1 MLTCLF
7 PKLFPT
13 STNPHVKLDEKAIK
27 WIIREK
33 EKGTPTKEIAEIENI
48 TPRRVNQ
55 IYKQYKDTGEIPKP
69 KKPGRPKKELSE
81 EEIEAIKEAYE
92 EYRCNAVVLQTILK
106 ERGYRISKNKI
117 HEVLRMNGYA
127 KEEKNKKKRK
137 KWIRYERKHSMELWH
152 ADWFFYNG
160 KWIIA
165 YLDDASRLITGY
177 GVFDKATSENAIKV
191 LKEAMDDYGRP
202 ESILTDRGT
211 QFYAS
216 AGEKKAKGVSKFE
229 KFLAENE
236 IKHIVGRVNHPQT
249 NGKIERFYGT
259 LEAKIKY
266 FDTVDEFMEWYNHK
280 RPHMSL
286 NLDELETP
294 YKAFLRKLTPER
306 ILSYSWRWFDGG
318 K

>member
-1 MLTCLF
+1 M
-7 PKLFPT
+7 
-13 STNPHVKLDEKAIK
+13 KLDEKAIK

-33 EKGTPTKEIAEIENI
+33 EKGTPTRTIAEIENI

-55 IYKQYKDTGEIPKP
+55 IYKQYRETGEIPKLRNS
-69 KKPGRPKKELSE
+69 GRPKKELSE
-81 EEIEAIKEAYE
+81 EEIEAIKKAYE
-92 EYRCNAVVLQTILK
+92 EYRCNALVLQTILK

-117 HEVLRMNGYA
+117 HEVLKMLGYA
-127 KEEKNKKKRK
+127 REERSKKKRR
-137 KWIRYERKHSMELWH
+137 KWVRYEREHSMSLWH
-152 ADWFFYNG
+152 TDWFFYNG

-177 GVFDKATSENAIKV
+177 RVFDKATTENAIKV
-191 LKEAMDDYGRP
+191 LKEAMDNYGKP

-229 KFLAENE
+229 KFLAENG
-236 IKHIVGRVNHPQT
+236 IRHIVGRVNHPQT
-249 NGKIERFYGT
+249 NGKIEKFYGT
-259 LEAKIKY
+259 LKDKARY
-266 FDTVDEFMEWYNHK
+266 FETLDEFMEWYNHK

-286 NLDELETP
+286 NLEELETP
-294 YKAFLRKLTPER
+294 YQAFLRKLPAER
-306 ILSYSWRWFDGG
+306 VLGYCWRWFDGG

>member
-1 MLTCLF
+1 M
-7 PKLFPT
+7 
-13 STNPHVKLDEKAIK
+13 KLDEKAIR

-33 EKGTPTKEIAEIENI
+33 EKGTPSKIIVEIEKI

-55 IYKQYKDTGEIPKP
+55 IYKQYRETEEIPKLR
-69 KKPGRPKKELSE
+69 KPGRPKKELTE
-81 EEIEAIKEAYE
+81 EELEAIKETYE
-92 EYRCNAVVLQTILK
+92 EYRCNAIVLQTILK

-117 HEVLRMNGYA
+117 HEVLKMNGYA
-127 KEEKNKKKRK
+127 KEEENKKKRK

-152 ADWFFYNG
+152 ADWFYYNG

-177 GVFDKATSENAIKV
+177 GVFENATAENAIKV
-191 LKEAMDDYGRP
+191 LREAMDNYGKP

-216 AGEKKAKGVSKFE
+216 GGEKKVKGVSKFE
-229 KFLAENE
+229 KFLAENG
-236 IKHIVGRVNHPQT
+236 IRHIVGRVNHPQT

-259 LEAKIKY
+259 LKDKARY
-266 FDTVDEFMEWYNHK
+266 FETLDEFVEWYNHK

-286 NLDELETP
+286 NLEELETP
-294 YKAFLRKLTPER
+294 YQAFLRKLPAER
-306 ILSYSWRWFDGG
+306 VIGYAWRWFDGG

>member
-1 MLTCLF
+1 
-7 PKLFPT
+7 
-13 STNPHVKLDEKAIK
+13 VKLDEKAIK

-33 EKGTPTKEIAEIENI
+33 EKGTPTRIIAEIEGI
-48 TPRRVNQ
+48 SARRVNQ
-55 IYKQYKDTGEIPKP
+55 IYKQYKETGEIPRLRE
-69 KKPGRPKKELSE
+69 PGRSKKELTE

-92 EYRCNAVVLQTILK
+92 EYRCNAIVLQTILK
-106 ERGYRISKNKI
+106 DRGYSISKNKI
-117 HEVLRMNGYA
+117 HEVLKMLGYA

-152 ADWFFYNG
+152 TDWFLYNG
-160 KWIIA
+160 KWVIA

-177 GVFDKATSENAIKV
+177 GVFDEATAENAIKV
-191 LKEAMDDYGRP
+191 LREAMDNYGKP

-216 AGEKKAKGVSKFE
+216 GGEKKAKGISEFE
-229 KFLAENE
+229 RFLTENG
-236 IKHIVGRVNHPQT
+236 IRHIVGRVNHPQT

-259 LEAKIKY
+259 FEAKIKY
-266 FDTVDEFMEWYNHK
+266 FDTVDEFIEWYNHK

-286 NLDELETP
+286 NLDEMETP
-294 YKAFLRKLTPER
+294 YQAFLRRLPPER
-306 ILSYSWRWFDGG
+306 ILGYSRRWFDGG